1 MKKKKKME
9 IVRKQT
15 ARGLSRFLILTDP
28 DPKTGTARA
37 ITVDVQAQTVARV
50 KNAAALLRSA
60 DWRPL
65 TPADPDLDEL
75 VRRVPA
81 LRRHRG
87 IEIRLPSG
95 VTAWILWRQW
105 SSASADTQRLLME
118 ATAPLHVPAYE
129 PDADYFLAVQAASL
143 LGGMVLD
150 APRSVLPLGQEAY

>member
-1 MKKKKKME
+1 MK

-28 DPKTGTARA
+28 DPKTGAARA
-37 ITVDVQAQTVARV
+37 VTVDVQAGTVKRV

-60 DWRPL
+60 AWQPL
-65 TPADPDLDEL
+65 TPADPDLDAL

-95 VTAWILWRQW
+95 ATAWILWRQG
-105 SSASADTQRLLME
+105 SSADPNAQRLLPE
-118 ATAPLHVPAYE
+118 ATPPLGVPA
-129 PDADYFLAVQAASL
+129 
-143 LGGMVLD
+143 
-150 APRSVLPLGQEAY
+150 